1 MTTAG
6 DNVSRTIV
14 NSDQAPKAIGPY
26 SQAVRVGNTVYLSGQ
41 IALDPATGELID
53 GDVEKQARRVFENLR
68 AVAVAAGGSLASAV
82 KLTIYLT
89 DLGKFPV
96 VNHVMTEY
104 FAQPYPARATIGV
117 VALPRGAVV
126 EIDGVLEL

>member
-1 MTTAG
+1 
-6 DNVSRTIV
+6 VSRTIV
-14 NSDQAPKAIGPY
+14 HTDQAPKAIGPY
-26 SQAVRVGNTVYLSGQ
+26 SQAVRVGNMVYLSGQ
-41 IALDPATGELID
+41 IALDPATGELIE
-53 GDVEKQARRVFENLR
+53 GDVEQQARRVFENLR

-96 VNHVMTEY
+96 VNHVMTEF
-104 FAQPYPARATIGV
+104 FAPPFPARATIGV
-117 VALPRGAVV
+117 VSLPRGATV

>member
-1 MTTAG
+1 MT
-6 DNVSRTIV
+6 RTIV
-14 NSDQAPKAIGPY
+14 HTEQAPKAIGPY
-26 SQAVRVGNTVYLSGQ
+26 SQAVKVGNTVYLSGQ
-41 IALDPATGELID
+41 IALDPATGELVD
-53 GDVEKQARRVFENLR
+53 GDVEKQARRVFDNLR
-68 AVAVAAGGSLASAV
+68 AVATAAGGSLASAV

-96 VNHVMTEY
+96 VNHVMAEY
-104 FAQPYPARATIGV
+104 FAQPYPARATVGV

>member
-1 MTTAG
+1 M
-6 DNVSRTIV
+6 SRTIV
-14 NSDQAPKAIGPY
+14 HTDKAPKAIGPY
-26 SQAVRVGNTVYLSGQ
+26 SQAVKVGNTVYLSGQ
-41 IALDPATGELID
+41 IALDPATGELIE

-104 FAQPYPARATIGV
+104 FSQPFPARATIGV
-117 VALPRGAVV
+117 VSLPRGAAV

>member
-1 MTTAG
+1 M
-6 DNVSRTIV
+6 SRTIV
-14 NSDQAPKAIGPY
+14 HTDKAPKAIGPY
-26 SQAVRVGNTVYLSGQ
+26 SQAVKVGNTVYLSGQ
-41 IALDPATGELID
+41 IALDPATGELIE

-68 AVAVAAGGSLASAV
+68 AVAVAAGGNLASAV

-104 FAQPYPARATIGV
+104 FSQPFPARATIGV
-117 VALPRGAVV
+117 VSLPRGAAV